1 MTNQAKDIK
10 INYSEYAYFT
20 TLSGHEKL
28 NYFFQL
34 FEGESVK
41 HNVPNLPKL
50 DLQDFFNQLET
61 DYAKDYPIVHVNKEI
76 PNEYDRVDIMI
87 DDEFIMIESNSL
99 KAIRIIMTRF
109 MESGYIVSRN
119 KETEKIF
126 KIDKTTRYIRVY
138 SIIDQ
143 TIGFCLS

>member
-1 MTNQAKDIK
+1 MKNQVKNIK

-20 TLSGHEKL
+20 TLPGHEKL

-34 FEGESVK
+34 FEDKTVTD
-41 HNVPNLPKL
+41 V
-50 DLQDFFNQLET
+50 DLKEFFNQIDT
-61 DYAKDYPIVHVNKEI
+61 DLNDNQSKIHINKEI
-76 PNEYDRVDIMI
+76 PDEHNRVDIMI

>member
-1 MTNQAKDIK
+1 MKNQVKNIK

-20 TLSGHEKL
+20 TLPGHEKL

-34 FEGESVK
+34 FEDKTVTD
-41 HNVPNLPKL
+41 V
-50 DLQDFFNQLET
+50 DLKEFFNQINVDLN
-61 DYAKDYPIVHVNKEI
+61 DNQSKIHINKEI
-76 PNEYDRVDIMI
+76 PDEHNRVDIMI

>member
-1 MTNQAKDIK
+1 MKNQVKNIK

-20 TLSGHEKL
+20 TLPGHEKL

-34 FEGESVK
+34 FEDKTVTD
-41 HNVPNLPKL
+41 V
-50 DLQDFFNQLET
+50 DLKEFFNQINVDLN
-61 DYAKDYPIVHVNKEI
+61 DNQSKIHINKEI
-76 PNEYDRVDIMI
+76 PDEHNRVDVMI

>member
-1 MTNQAKDIK
+1 MKNQVKNIK

-20 TLSGHEKL
+20 TLPGHEKL

-34 FEGESVK
+34 FEGKTV
-41 HNVPNLPKL
+41 NDL
-50 DLQDFFNQLET
+50 DLREFFNQIDIGITE
-61 DYAKDYPIVHVNKEI
+61 DEDPIVNINTEI
-76 PNEYDRVDIMI
+76 SDSQHRVDVMI
-87 DDEFIMIESNSL
+87 DDQYIMIESNSL

-119 KETEKIF
+119 KKTEKLF
-126 KIDKTTRYIRVY
+126 KKDKTTRYIRVY

-143 TIGFCLS
+143 TTGFCLS

>member
-1 MTNQAKDIK
+1 MTNQVKNIK

-20 TLSGHEKL
+20 TLSDHEKL

-34 FEGESVK
+34 FEGETAK
-41 HNVPNLPKL
+41 PKL
-50 DLQDFFNQLET
+50 DLKEFFSQIDTNFNDDES
-61 DYAKDYPIVHVNKEI
+61 KIHINKEI
-76 PNEYDRVDIMI
+76 PDEHNRVDIMI

>member
-1 MTNQAKDIK
+1 MKNQVKNIK

-20 TLSGHEKL
+20 TLPGHEKL

-34 FEGESVK
+34 FEDKTVTD
-41 HNVPNLPKL
+41 V
-50 DLQDFFNQLET
+50 DLKEFFNQINVDLN
-61 DYAKDYPIVHVNKEI
+61 DNQSKIHINKEI
-76 PNEYDRVDIMI
+76 PDEHNRVDIMI

-99 KAIRIIMTRF
+99 KAIRIIITRF
-109 MESGYIVSRN
+109 MESGYMVSRN
-119 KETEKIF
+119 KQTEKIF
-126 KIDKTTRYIRVY
+126 KKDKTTRYIRVY

>member
-1 MTNQAKDIK
+1 MTNQVKNIK

-20 TLSGHEKL
+20 TLSDHEKL

-34 FEGESVK
+34 FEGAK
-41 HNVPNLPKL
+41 PKL
-50 DLQDFFNQLET
+50 DLKEFFSQIDTNFNDDES
-61 DYAKDYPIVHVNKEI
+61 KIHINKEI
-76 PNEYDRVDIMI
+76 PDEHNRVDIMI